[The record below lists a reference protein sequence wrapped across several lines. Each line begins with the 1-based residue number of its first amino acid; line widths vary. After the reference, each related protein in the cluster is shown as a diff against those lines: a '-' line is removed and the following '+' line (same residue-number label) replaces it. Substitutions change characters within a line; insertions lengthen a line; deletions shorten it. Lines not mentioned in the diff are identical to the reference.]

1 MVFGQEQLW
10 ILSGHDKE
18 FKMTINYID
27 VGIVANDGTGD
38 DLREAFI
45 KVNDNFQE
53 LDLRIVEETVID
65 NAGVLGVGIYAGKI
79 DGENIFKR
87 LLAGS
92 NINLN
97 QNANT
102 ITINANDSL
111 DQLIVVSDS
120 GTVTISRGQT
130 LSIQGGQGINTRVNG
145 QQLIVDLDNNGILV
159 KDLTPTLAGN
169 LNANNKNIQNANT
182 ISATT
187 FSGELQ
193 GNVYGFDVRDF
204 GPYLTGFDFGEF
216 RAVYTNSLQFIM
228 RKVDVDFGP
237 FDPPSGDTVDLGG
250 F

>member
-1 MVFGQEQLW
+1 MIGRHQ
-10 ILSGHDKE
+10 HKE

-27 VGIVANDGTGD
+27 VGIIANDGTGD

-45 KVNDNFQE
+45 KVNDNFEE

-65 NAGVLGVGIYAGKI
+65 NAGSLGAGIYSGKI
-79 DGENIFKR
+79 NGENLFKR

-92 NINLN
+92 NITLN
-97 QNANT
+97 ENANT

-111 DQLIVVSDS
+111 DQLIVISDN

-130 LSIQGGQGINTRVNG
+130 LSIQGGQGISTRVDG
-145 QQLIVDLDNNGILV
+145 QQLVVNLDDNGIVV
-159 KDLTPTLAGN
+159 KDLTPILGGN
-169 LNANNKNIQNANT
+169 LNANNRSILNANT

-187 FSGELQ
+187 FSGNLE
-193 GNVYGFDVRDF
+193 GNVYGINIQPFISAFD
-204 GPYLTGFDFGEF
+204 GFDFGEF
-216 RAVYTNSLQFIM
+216 QAVYTNSLDFIM

-237 FDPPSGDTVDLGG
+237 FDPPSGDSVDLGG

>member
-1 MVFGQEQLW
+1 
-10 ILSGHDKE
+10 
-18 FKMTINYID
+18 MTINYID
-27 VGIVANDGTGD
+27 VGIIANDGTGD

-45 KVNDNFQE
+45 KVNDNFEE

-65 NAGVLGVGIYAGKI
+65 NAGSLGAGIYAGKI

-92 NINLN
+92 NITLN
-97 QNANT
+97 QNAST

-111 DQLIVVSDS
+111 DQLIVISDN

-130 LSIQGGQGINTRVNG
+130 LSIQGGQGISTRVDG
-145 QQLIVDLDNNGILV
+145 QQLVVNLDDNGIVV
-159 KDLTPTLAGN
+159 KDLTPILGGN
-169 LNANNKNIQNANT
+169 LNANNRSILNANT

-187 FSGELQ
+187 FSGNLE
-193 GNVYGFDVRDF
+193 GNVYGINIQPFISAFD
-204 GPYLTGFDFGEF
+204 GFDFGEF
-216 RAVYTNSLQFIM
+216 QAVYTNSLDFIM

-237 FDPPSGDTVDLGG
+237 FDPPSGDSVDLGG

>member
-1 MVFGQEQLW
+1 MA
-10 ILSGHDKE
+10 
-18 FKMTINYID
+18 INYID

-53 LDLRIVEETVID
+53 LDLRIIEETVID

-111 DQLIVVSDS
+111 DQLIVISDS

-130 LSIQGGQGINTRVNG
+130 LSVQGGQGINTRVNG
-145 QQLIVDLDNNGILV
+145 QQLIVDLDDNGIVV

-193 GNVYGFDVRDF
+193 GNVYGFDVREF

-216 RAVYTNSLQFIM
+216 RSVYTNSLQFIM
-228 RKVDVDFGP
+228 RNVDVDFGP
-237 FDPPSGDTVDLGG
+237 FDPPSGDIVDLGG